1 MCPDEQLLSTYL
13 DGELKEPWLSQVLE
27 HLEWCTVCQ
36 QNLERLKN
44 VKKATENAKLEEE
57 KVETSKKR
65 VLNFLNKNTLATKK
79 KSLRGKLSNLI
90 RAKAF
95 WPVLSAV
102 TTFCF
107 CLIVL
112 NPLPKK
118 SDIIPYPDLPTI
130 LELDNIVPVRTTDNY
145 TTDTTLKNYSLEE
158 ILKYLN
164 DMGYE
169 ITLRNKKIEPLNIP
183 QIIDN
188 TEQLAPDIKL
198 FNPPEKLEDPSSFNF
213 KSELNEEDI

>member
-36 QNLERLKN
+36 QNLERLKT
-44 VKKATENAKLEEE
+44 VKKATENARLEEE

-65 VLNFLNKNTLATKK
+65 VLNFLNKNTLATEK
-79 KSLRGKLSNLI
+79 KSLRRKLSNLI
-90 RAKAF
+90 KTKAF

-112 NPLPKK
+112 NPLSKK

-130 LELDNIVPVRTTDNY
+130 LELDNIVPVRATDNY
-145 TTDTTLKNYSLEE
+145 TTSATLRSYSLED
-158 ILKYLN
+158 IIKYL
-164 DMGYE
+164 DSMGYE
-169 ITLRNKKIEPLNIP
+169 VTLRSKKLVPLSIP
-183 QIIDN
+183 QATEDTEN
-188 TEQLAPDIKL
+188 TVSEVLL
-198 FNPPEKLEDPSSFNF
+198 FKPPEKLEDPNSFNF
-213 KSELNEEDI
+213 KLELNEEDI